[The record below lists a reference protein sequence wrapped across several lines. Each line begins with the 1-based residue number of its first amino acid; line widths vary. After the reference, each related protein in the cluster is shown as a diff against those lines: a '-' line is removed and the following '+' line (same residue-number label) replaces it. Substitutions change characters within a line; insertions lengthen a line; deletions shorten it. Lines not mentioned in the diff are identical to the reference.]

1 MGWKLLAGRPKPF
14 AGRWRLGVVFVC
26 LCLLLVAVPAHA
38 DATRPTETRHA
49 PPDRVRWW
57 LVPEFG
63 VAVGS
68 DSRVDA
74 LFSGI
79 TLGFDA
85 PADDRLEVG
94 IRTPLV
100 FDTFGWPWISGEA
113 VLRVHAPYFLD
124 ETVPWFEVGVGGGY
138 AASCFRG
145 SSCGSGGFVA
155 ELNVGGEL
163 PFDPHASFV
172 FGGGVRMA
180 FGFATVPELF
190 VPHVLVGVR
199 VG

>member
-1 MGWKLLAGRPKPF
+1 MPSTLTEADH
-14 AGRWRLGVVFVC
+14 
-26 LCLLLVAVPAHA
+26 HA
-38 DATRPTETRHA
+38 TTVLTQR
-49 PPDRVRWW
+49 
-57 LVPEFG
+57 
-63 VAVGS
+63 
-68 DSRVDA
+68 
-74 LFSGI
+74 
-79 TLGFDA
+79 
-85 PADDRLEVG
+85 
-94 IRTPLV
+94 IR
-100 FDTFGWPWISGEA
+100 PWISGEA
-113 VLRVHAPYFLD
+113 VVRVHAPYFLD

-163 PFDPHASFV
+163 PFDPHTSFV

-190 VPHVLVGVR
+190 VPHVLVGLR